1 MALGNRLKDKVAI
14 VTGAGTRGEIAG
26 TGQAASILMA
36 REGAKILLCDVDID
50 RAEETLNVIEKEGG
64 IGKIFIGDVTSEK
77 DCEAMINE
85 SIKQFGKL
93 DILFNNVGGPGG
105 GMVTEIEE
113 EDWHRSIDL
122 NIKSAVMGS
131 KYAIPA
137 MEKSGGGSI
146 INVSSIDGTQAG
158 STRNVPYSISKAAIS
173 HLSRIMAVHHGRQN
187 IRVNCVAPGHVYG
200 AFPNRFK
207 KMEENWRDLRK
218 KAGPLG
224 TEGTAWDVG
233 WAVVYLASDE
243 AKWVTGV
250 VLPVDAGVQA
260 ASPLSMWDDLNDSE
274 RPEGRSFDKKS

>member
-1 MALGNRLKDKVAI
+1 MPSGQRLENKVAI

-26 TGQAASILMA
+26 TGQAAAILMA
-36 REGAKILLCDVDID
+36 KEGAKVLLSDIDID
-50 RAEETLNVIEKEGG
+50 RAEETLNSIEKEGG

-77 DCEAMINE
+77 DCEAMIKE
-85 SIKQFGKL
+85 SVKQFGKL

-122 NIKSAVMGS
+122 NMKSAVMGS

-207 KMEENWRDLRK
+207 KMEENWRELRK

-260 ASPLSMWDDLNDSE
+260 ASPLSMLGDIMGSDE
-274 RPEGRSFDKKS
+274 PKSNMY

>member
-1 MALGNRLKDKVAI
+1 MPSGERLENKVAI

-36 REGAKILLCDVDID
+36 REGAKVLLSDIDID
-50 RAEETLNVIEKEGG
+50 RAEETLNTIEKEGG
-64 IGKIFIGDVTSEK
+64 TAKIFIGDVTSEK
-77 DCEAMINE
+77 DCKAMVNE
-85 SIKQFGKL
+85 SVKQFGKL

-122 NIKSAVMGS
+122 NMKSAVMGS
-131 KYAIPA
+131 KYAIPI

-207 KMEENWRDLRK
+207 KMEDDWRELRK

-224 TEGTAWDVG
+224 TEGTAWDVA

-250 VLPVDAGVQA
+250 ILPVDAGVQA
-260 ASPLSMWDDLNDSE
+260 ASPLSMLGDIIGSDE
-274 RPEGRSFDKKS
+274 PKSNLY

>member
-1 MALGNRLKDKVAI
+1 MPSGQRLENKVAI

-36 REGAKILLCDVDID
+36 REGAKVLLSDIDID
-50 RAEETLNVIEKEGG
+50 RAEETLNTIEKEGG
-64 IGKIFIGDVTSEK
+64 TAKIFIGDVTSEK
-77 DCEAMINE
+77 DCKAMVNE
-85 SIKQFGKL
+85 SVKQFGKL

-122 NIKSAVMGS
+122 NMKSAVMGS
-131 KYAIPA
+131 KYAIPI

-207 KMEENWRDLRK
+207 KMEDDWRELRK

-224 TEGTAWDVG
+224 TEGTAWDVA

-250 VLPVDAGVQA
+250 ILPVDAGVQA
-260 ASPLSMWDDLNDSE
+260 ASPLSMLGDIIGSDE
-274 RPEGRSFDKKS
+274 PKSNLY

>member
-1 MALGNRLKDKVAI
+1 MASDGRLQGKIAI

-36 REGAKILLCDVDID
+36 REGAKILLCDID
-50 RAEETLNVIEKEGG
+50 VARAEETLDVIEKDGG
-64 IGKIFIGDVTSEK
+64 TGKIFIGDVTSEK
-77 DCEAMINE
+77 DCESMIKE
-85 SIKQFGKL
+85 AVKQFGRL
-93 DILFNNVGGPGG
+93 DILFNNVGGPGS

-137 MEKSGGGSI
+137 MEKTGGGSI

-200 AFPNRFK
+200 AFPNRMK
-207 KMEENWRDLRK
+207 KMDDDWRKLRK

-243 AKWVTGV
+243 AKWITGV

-260 ASPLSMWDDLNDSE
+260 ASPLSMWDNLND
-274 RPEGRSFDKKS
+274 EGGPKTSIEY

>member
-1 MALGNRLKDKVAI
+1 MTLGNRLEDKVAI

-26 TGQAASILMA
+26 TGQATSILMA
-36 REGAKILLCDVDID
+36 REGAKILLCDIDID
-50 RAEETLNVIEKEGG
+50 RAEETLNVIEKEDG

-200 AFPNRFK
+200 AFPNRFGI
-207 KMEENWRDLRK
+207 MEVDWRDLRK

>member
-1 MALGNRLKDKVAI
+1 MPSGERLENKVAI

-36 REGAKILLCDVDID
+36 REGAKVLLSDIDID
-50 RAEETLNVIEKEGG
+50 RAEETLNTIEKEGG
-64 IGKIFIGDVTSEK
+64 TAKIFIGDVTSEK
-77 DCEAMINE
+77 DCKAMVNE
-85 SIKQFGKL
+85 SVKQFGKL

-122 NIKSAVMGS
+122 NMKSAVMGS
-131 KYAIPA
+131 KYAIPT

-207 KMEENWRDLRK
+207 KMEDDWRELRK

-224 TEGTAWDVG
+224 TEGTAWDVA

-250 VLPVDAGVQA
+250 ILPVDA
-260 ASPLSMWDDLNDSE
+260 LSLIHI
-274 RPEGRSFDKKS
+274 

>member
-1 MALGNRLKDKVAI
+1 MALGNRLEDKVAI

-26 TGQAASILMA
+26 IGQATSILMA
-36 REGAKILLCDVDID
+36 KEGAKVLLCDID
-50 RAEETLNVIEKEGG
+50 KDRVAATQSAIEKEGG

-77 DCEAMINE
+77 DCETMINE

-93 DILFNNVGGPGG
+93 DILFNNVGGSGT
-105 GMVTEIEE
+105 GMVTEIDEA
-113 EDWHRSIDL
+113 DWQRSIDL
-122 NIKSAVMGS
+122 NLKSAVMGS

-200 AFPNRFK
+200 PFANRFK
-207 KMEENWRDLRK
+207 KMDEGWRNLRK

-224 TEGTAWDVG
+224 TEGTAWDVA

-260 ASPLSMWDDLNDSE
+260 ASPLSMWDDLND
-274 RPEGRSFDKKS
+274 RTL

>member
-1 MALGNRLKDKVAI
+1 MPSGQRLENKVAI

-36 REGAKILLCDVDID
+36 REGAKVLLSDIDID
-50 RAEETLNVIEKEGG
+50 RAEETLNTIEKEGG
-64 IGKIFIGDVTSEK
+64 TAKIFIGDVTSEK
-77 DCEAMINE
+77 DCKAMVNE
-85 SIKQFGKL
+85 SVKQFGKL

-122 NIKSAVMGS
+122 NMKSAVMGS
-131 KYAIPA
+131 KYAIPT

-207 KMEENWRDLRK
+207 KMEDDWRELRK

-224 TEGTAWDVG
+224 TEGTAWDVA

-250 VLPVDAGVQA
+250 ILPVDAGVQA
-260 ASPLSMWDDLNDSE
+260 ASPLSMLGDIIGSDE
-274 RPEGRSFDKKS
+274 PKSNLY

>member
-1 MALGNRLKDKVAI
+1 MPSGQRLENKVAI

-36 REGAKILLCDVDID
+36 REGAKVLLSDIDID
-50 RAEETLNVIEKEGG
+50 RAEETLNTIEKEGG
-64 IGKIFIGDVTSEK
+64 IAKIFIGDVTSEK
-77 DCEAMINE
+77 DCEAMVNE
-85 SIKQFGKL
+85 SVKQFGKL

-122 NIKSAVMGS
+122 NMKSAVMGS
-131 KYAIPA
+131 KYAIPT

-207 KMEENWRDLRK
+207 KMEDDWRELRK

-224 TEGTAWDVG
+224 TEGTAWDVA

-250 VLPVDAGVQA
+250 ILPVDAGVQA
-260 ASPLSMWDDLNDSE
+260 ASPLSMLGDIIGSDE
-274 RPEGRSFDKKS
+274 PKSNLY

>member
-1 MALGNRLKDKVAI
+1 MALGNRLEDKVAI

-26 TGQAASILMA
+26 TGQATSILMA
-36 REGAKILLCDVDID
+36 REGAKILLCDIDID

-77 DCEAMINE
+77 DCEEMINE
-85 SIKQFGKL
+85 SIKQFSKL

>member
-1 MALGNRLKDKVAI
+1 MALGNRLDDKVAI
-14 VTGAGTRGEIAG
+14 VTGAGTRGEIPG
-26 TGQAASILMA
+26 IGQATSILMA
-36 REGAKILLCDVDID
+36 REGAKVLLCDID
-50 RAEETLNVIEKEGG
+50 KDRVAATQSAIEKEGG
-64 IGKIFIGDVTSEK
+64 IGKVFIGDVTSEK
-77 DCEAMINE
+77 DCENMINE

-93 DILFNNVGGPGG
+93 DILFNNVGGSGT
-105 GMVTEIEE
+105 GMVTEIKEV
-113 EDWHRSIDL
+113 DWHRSIDL

-200 AFPNRFK
+200 PFANRFK
-207 KMEENWRDLRK
+207 KLDEDWRNLRK

-260 ASPLSMWDDLNDSE
+260 ASPLSMWDDLND
-274 RPEGRSFDKKS
+274 R

>member
-1 MALGNRLKDKVAI
+1 MPSGQRLENKVAI

-36 REGAKILLCDVDID
+36 REGAKVLLSDIDID
-50 RAEETLNVIEKEGG
+50 RAEETLNTIEKEGG
-64 IGKIFIGDVTSEK
+64 TAKIFIGDVTSEK
-77 DCEAMINE
+77 DCKAMVNE
-85 SIKQFGKL
+85 SVKQFGKL

-122 NIKSAVMGS
+122 NMKSAVMGS
-131 KYAIPA
+131 KYAIPT

-207 KMEENWRDLRK
+207 KMEDDWRELRK

-224 TEGTAWDVG
+224 TEGTAWDVA

-250 VLPVDAGVQA
+250 ILPVDAGVQA
-260 ASPLSMWDDLNDSE
+260 ASPLSMQGDIIGSDE
-274 RPEGRSFDKKS
+274 PKSNLY

>member
-1 MALGNRLKDKVAI
+1 MINW
-14 VTGAGTRGEIAG
+14 
-26 TGQAASILMA
+26 
-36 REGAKILLCDVDID
+36 ILL
-50 RAEETLNVIEKEGG
+50 RLFLLNKFI
-64 IGKIFIGDVTSEK
+64 IFICKSLKLGEK
-77 DCEAMINE
+77 YG
-85 SIKQFGKL
+85 FGKQ
-93 DILFNNVGGPGG
+93 IERQSSNNVGGPGS
-105 GMVTEIEE
+105 GMVTEIDE

-207 KMEENWRDLRK
+207 KMEEDWRDLRK

-224 TEGTAWDVG
+224 TEGTAWDV
-233 WAVVYLASDE
+233 
-243 AKWVTGV
+243 
-250 VLPVDAGVQA
+250 P
-260 ASPLSMWDDLNDSE
+260 E
-274 RPEGRSFDKKS
+274 RRSFDKKS

>member
-1 MALGNRLKDKVAI
+1 MPSGQRLENKVAI

-26 TGQAASILMA
+26 TGQAAAILMA
-36 REGAKILLCDVDID
+36 KEGAKVLLSDIDID
-50 RAEETLNVIEKEGG
+50 RAEETLNSIEKEGG

-77 DCEAMINE
+77 DCEAMIKE
-85 SIKQFGKL
+85 SVKQFGKL

-122 NIKSAVMGS
+122 NMKSAVMGS

-137 MEKSGGGSI
+137 MDKSGGGSI

-207 KMEENWRDLRK
+207 KMEENWRELRK

-260 ASPLSMWDDLNDSE
+260 ASPLSMLGDIMGSDE
-274 RPEGRSFDKKS
+274 PKSNMY

>member
-1 MALGNRLKDKVAI
+1 MPSGQRLENKVAI

-26 TGQAASILMA
+26 TGQAAAILMA
-36 REGAKILLCDVDID
+36 KEGAKVLLSDIDID
-50 RAEETLNVIEKEGG
+50 RAEETLNSIEKEGG

-77 DCEAMINE
+77 DCEAMIKE
-85 SIKQFGKL
+85 SVKQFGKL

-122 NIKSAVMGS
+122 NMKSAVMGS

-207 KMEENWRDLRK
+207 KMEENWRELRK

-224 TEGTAWDVG
+224 TEGTAWDAG

-260 ASPLSMWDDLNDSE
+260 ASPLSMLGDIMGSDE
-274 RPEGRSFDKKS
+274 PKSNMY

>member
-36 REGAKILLCDVDID
+36 REGAKILLCDIDID
-50 RAEETLNVIEKEGG
+50 RAEETLNVIEKEDGT
-64 IGKIFIGDVTSEK
+64 GKIFIGDVTSEK

-93 DILFNNVGGPGG
+93 DILFNNVGGPGS
-105 GMVTEIEE
+105 GMVTEIDE

-207 KMEENWRDLRK
+207 KMEEDWRDLRK

-260 ASPLSMWDDLNDSE
+260 ASPLSMWDDLNDNE
-274 RPEGRSFDKKS
+274 RPERRSFDKKS

>member
-1 MALGNRLKDKVAI
+1 MPSGQRLENKVAI

-36 REGAKILLCDVDID
+36 REGAKVLLSDIDID
-50 RAEETLNVIEKEGG
+50 RAEETLNTIEKEGG
-64 IGKIFIGDVTSEK
+64 TAKIFIGDVTSEK
-77 DCEAMINE
+77 DCEAMVNE
-85 SIKQFGKL
+85 SVKQFDKL

-122 NIKSAVMGS
+122 NMKSAVMGS
-131 KYAIPA
+131 KYAIPT

-207 KMEENWRDLRK
+207 KMEDDWRELRK

-260 ASPLSMWDDLNDSE
+260 ASPLSMLGDIIGSE
-274 RPEGRSFDKKS
+274 EPKSNLY

>member
-1 MALGNRLKDKVAI
+1 MV
-14 VTGAGTRGEIAG
+14 
-26 TGQAASILMA
+26 
-36 REGAKILLCDVDID
+36 
-50 RAEETLNVIEKEGG
+50 
-64 IGKIFIGDVTSEK
+64 
-77 DCEAMINE
+77 NE
-85 SIKQFGKL
+85 SVKQFGKL

-122 NIKSAVMGS
+122 NMKSAVMGS
-131 KYAIPA
+131 KYAIPTI
-137 MEKSGGGSI
+137 EKSGGGSI

-207 KMEENWRDLRK
+207 KMEDDWRELRK

-260 ASPLSMWDDLNDSE
+260 ASPLSMLGDIIGSE
-274 RPEGRSFDKKS
+274 EPKSNLY

>member
-1 MALGNRLKDKVAI
+1 MPSGQRLENKVAI

-26 TGQAASILMA
+26 TGQAAAILMA
-36 REGAKILLCDVDID
+36 KEGAKVLLSDIDID
-50 RAEETLNVIEKEGG
+50 RAEETLNSIEKEGG

-77 DCEAMINE
+77 DCEAMIKE
-85 SIKQFGKL
+85 SVKQFGKL

-105 GMVTEIEE
+105 GMVTEIDE

-122 NIKSAVMGS
+122 NMKSAVMGS

-207 KMEENWRDLRK
+207 KMEENWRELRK

-260 ASPLSMWDDLNDSE
+260 ASPLSMLGDIMGSDE
-274 RPEGRSFDKKS
+274 PKSNMY

>member
-1 MALGNRLKDKVAI
+1 MPSGQRLENKVAI

-36 REGAKILLCDVDID
+36 REGAKVLLSDIDID
-50 RAEETLNVIEKEGG
+50 RAEETLNTIEKEGG
-64 IGKIFIGDVTSEK
+64 TAKIFIGDVTSEK
-77 DCEAMINE
+77 DCEAMVNE
-85 SIKQFGKL
+85 SVKQFGKL
-93 DILFNNVGGPGG
+93 DILFNYVGGPGG

-122 NIKSAVMGS
+122 NMKSAVMGS
-131 KYAIPA
+131 KYAIPT

-207 KMEENWRDLRK
+207 KMEDDWRELRK

-260 ASPLSMWDDLNDSE
+260 AAPLSMLGDIIGSE
-274 RPEGRSFDKKS
+274 EPKSNLY

>member
-1 MALGNRLKDKVAI
+1 MPSGQRLENKVAI

-36 REGAKILLCDVDID
+36 REGAKVLLSDIDID
-50 RAEETLNVIEKEGG
+50 RAEETLNTIEKEGG
-64 IGKIFIGDVTSEK
+64 TAKIFIGDVTSEK
-77 DCEAMINE
+77 DCEAMVNE
-85 SIKQFGKL
+85 SVKQFGKL

-122 NIKSAVMGS
+122 NMKRAVMGS
-131 KYAIPA
+131 KYAIPTK
-137 MEKSGGGSI
+137 EKSGGGSI

-207 KMEENWRDLRK
+207 KMEDDWRELRK

-260 ASPLSMWDDLNDSE
+260 ASPLSMLGDIIGSE
-274 RPEGRSFDKKS
+274 EPKSNLY

>member
-1 MALGNRLKDKVAI
+1 MPSGQRLENKVAI

-36 REGAKILLCDVDID
+36 REGAKVLLSDIDID
-50 RAEETLNVIEKEGG
+50 RAEETLNTIEKEGG
-64 IGKIFIGDVTSEK
+64 TAKIFIGDVTSEK
-77 DCEAMINE
+77 DCEAMVNE
-85 SIKQFGKL
+85 SVKQFGKL

-122 NIKSAVMGS
+122 NMKSAVMGS
-131 KYAIPA
+131 KYAIPT

-200 AFPNRFK
+200 AFPNRFN
-207 KMEENWRDLRK
+207 KMEDAWRELRK

-260 ASPLSMWDDLNDSE
+260 ASPLSMLGDIIGSE
-274 RPEGRSFDKKS
+274 EPKSNLY

>member
-1 MALGNRLKDKVAI
+1 MPSGQRLENKVAI

-36 REGAKILLCDVDID
+36 REGAKVLLSDIDID
-50 RAEETLNVIEKEGG
+50 RAEETLNTIEKEGG
-64 IGKIFIGDVTSEK
+64 TAKIFIGDVTSEK
-77 DCEAMINE
+77 DCEAMVNE
-85 SIKQFGKL
+85 SVKQFGKL

-122 NIKSAVMGS
+122 NMKSAIMGS
-131 KYAIPA
+131 KYAIPT

-207 KMEENWRDLRK
+207 KMEDDWRELRK

-224 TEGTAWDVG
+224 TEGTAWDVA

-250 VLPVDAGVQA
+250 ILPVDAGVQA
-260 ASPLSMWDDLNDSE
+260 ASPLSMLGDIIGSE
-274 RPEGRSFDKKS
+274 EPKSNLY

>member
-36 REGAKILLCDVDID
+36 REGAKILLCDIDID

-64 IGKIFIGDVTSEK
+64 TGKIFIGDVTSEK

-93 DILFNNVGGPGG
+93 DILFNNVGGPGA
-105 GMVTEIEE
+105 GMVTEIDE

-207 KMEENWRDLRK
+207 KMEEDWRDLRK

-233 WAVVYLASDE
+233 WAV
-243 AKWVTGV
+243 
-250 VLPVDAGVQA
+250 
-260 ASPLSMWDDLNDSE
+260 
-274 RPEGRSFDKKS
+274 GRSKMGNRSSSSCRCWSASSLTSVNVG

>member
-36 REGAKILLCDVDID
+36 REGAKILLCDIDID

-64 IGKIFIGDVTSEK
+64 TGKIFIGDVTSEK

-85 SIKQFGKL
+85 SIKQFDKL
-93 DILFNNVGGPGG
+93 DILFNNVGGPGA
-105 GMVTEIEE
+105 GMVTEIDE
-113 EDWHRSIDL
+113 EDWHRSLDL

-207 KMEENWRDLRK
+207 KMEEDWRDLRK
-218 KAGPLG
+218 IAGPLG

-260 ASPLSMWDDLNDSE
+260 ASPLSMWDDLNDIE
-274 RPEGRSFDKKS
+274 RPERRSFDKK

>member
-1 MALGNRLKDKVAI
+1 MPSGQRLENKVAI

-36 REGAKILLCDVDID
+36 REGAKVLLSDIDID
-50 RAEETLNVIEKEGG
+50 RAEETLNTIEKEGG
-64 IGKIFIGDVTSEK
+64 TAKIFIGDVTSEK
-77 DCEAMINE
+77 DCEAMVNE
-85 SIKQFGKL
+85 SVKQFGKL

-122 NIKSAVMGS
+122 NMKSAVMGS
-131 KYAIPA
+131 KYAIPT

-207 KMEENWRDLRK
+207 KMEDDWRELRK
-218 KAGPLG
+218 MAGPLG

-260 ASPLSMWDDLNDSE
+260 ASPLSMLGDIIGSE
-274 RPEGRSFDKKS
+274 EPKSNLY

>member
-36 REGAKILLCDVDID
+36 REGAKILLCDIDID

-64 IGKIFIGDVTSEK
+64 TGKIFIGDVTSEK

-93 DILFNNVGGPGG
+93 DILFNNVGGPGA
-105 GMVTEIEE
+105 GMVTEIDE

-207 KMEENWRDLRK
+207 KMDEDWRDLRK

-260 ASPLSMWDDLNDSE
+260 ASPLSMWDDLNDNE
-274 RPEGRSFDKKS
+274 RPERRSFDKKS